1 MVKKIKNND
10 FSEVEASKIAIV
22 NFSVT
27 GNESCQ
33 IMEQIINETADE
45 YTGKVDFYRANIAI
59 NQESPKKYD
68 VENIPAVTMFI
79 NGEKI
84 ATRTG
89 FQPKEIIEAWIESKL

>member
-1 MVKKIKNND
+1 MEKKIKNND

-45 YTGKVDFYRANIAI
+45 YAG
-59 NQESPKKYD
+59 
-68 VENIPAVTMFI
+68 
-79 NGEKI
+79 
-84 ATRTG
+84 
-89 FQPKEIIEAWIESKL
+89 

>member
-33 IMEQIINETADE
+33 IMETADE
-45 YTGKVDFYRANIAI
+45 YAGKVDFYRANIAI

-79 NGEKI
+79 NGKI
-84 ATRTG
+84 DATRTG

>member
-45 YTGKVDFYRANIAI
+45 YAGKVDFYK
-59 NQESPKKYD
+59 S
-68 VENIPAVTMFI
+68 
-79 NGEKI
+79 
-84 ATRTG
+84 
-89 FQPKEIIEAWIESKL
+89 

>member
-10 FSEVEASKIAIV
+10 FSKVEASKIAIV

-33 IMEQIINETADE
+33 IMEQIINETA
-45 YTGKVDFYRANIAI
+45 GKVDFYRANIAI

>member
-1 MVKKIKNND
+1 MKY
-10 FSEVEASKIAIV
+10 A
-22 NFSVT
+22 
-27 GNESCQ
+27 
-33 IMEQIINETADE
+33 
-45 YTGKVDFYRANIAI
+45 GKVDFYRANIAI

>member
-45 YTGKVDFYRANIAI
+45 YAGKVDFYRANIAI

-68 VENIPAVTMFI
+68 VENILSFAFRYCHSKGVRSSI
-79 NGEKI
+79 NLSG
-84 ATRTG
+84 
-89 FQPKEIIEAWIESKL
+89 IE